1 MPVGSRG
8 RIVRVDPLNPEADRL
23 RQAAGVI
30 HSGGIVAYPTETYY
44 GLGVDA
50 LNTEAVER
58 LFKVKGRDPAM
69 PISIIIEDVK
79 QLEVVAREVPSEA
92 RVLIEKFWPGPLT
105 ILFWKS
111 ERLSGVLTGGTNK
124 IGVRIPDHTVAL
136 QFLRVVGKP
145 LTATSA
151 NRSGRPGAV
160 SAVSVD
166 ESLGD
171 TIDLVLDGGDTPGG
185 AESTIVDAT
194 FYPPRLVREGRV
206 PFGEVLGAIGLGLT
220 EDHDW

>member
-1 MPVGSRG
+1 MPIGSRG

-23 RQAAGVI
+23 RQAVEVI
-30 HSGGIVAYPTETYY
+30 HSGGIVAYPTESYY

-50 LNTEAVER
+50 FNTEAVER
-58 LFKVKGRDPAM
+58 LFIVKGRDPAM
-69 PISIIIEDVK
+69 PISIIIKDVK
-79 QLEVVAREVPSEA
+79 QLEIIAREVSSEA

-136 QFLRVVGKP
+136 QFLHLAGKP

-151 NRSGRPGAV
+151 NRSGQPGAV
-160 SAVSVD
+160 SAVSAD

-185 AESTIVDAT
+185 AVSTIVDT
-194 FYPPRLVREGRV
+194 TCYPPRLIRKGRI
-206 PFGEVLGAIGLGLT
+206 PFAEVMDAMGLGLT